1 MNLTNEK
8 AILILIIFILKL
20 YDILKIIIL
29 GVINIYKLIFLT
41 IKYQIN
47 S

>member
-8 AILILIIFILKL
+8 AILILIMFILKL

-29 GVINIYKLIFLT
+29 GVINIYKLFFLT

>member
-8 AILILIIFILKL
+8 AILILIMFILKL